1 MIEISV
7 RSNGWRQRLAV
18 LISMFVFAQ
27 SAAIGQSTS
36 KTQNNGIQSKA
47 ETARPAVQPNESGN
61 RRQVAD
67 GNQQEGQNQPVVL
80 NNLPTPIFSRY
91 VDQTGGTTIES
102 LLSQALQQNRDL
114 LAARQ
119 NVAIIRGRL
128 IQAGLRPNPTVD
140 TEYIT
145 DKVSSRE
152 GEYGLSL
159 SYIQPIELGGKRA
172 KRRQVAE
179 LELQQSEKE
188 LAFQERQLAA
198 EIQSQYAE
206 ALAAAEVLRAAEQLV
221 ALNEQ
226 TLRVTQARLTE
237 GDVAKLDVNLIRVE
251 VNRLRAQQAVAENRV
266 RAALL
271 QIRTLAGLGIDESLR
286 LSGGLASAP
295 PLDGLTLEGLQ
306 TAALQTR
313 TDLQAARI
321 AEEAAEARISL
332 AESQAVPDIS
342 VFGRYTQDKSIFNN
356 VPLIGR
362 LSDVDKKAAVGV
374 SVTLPIFNRNQGAIA
389 EAAAARVQTRHRRE
403 FLEQVVKRDV
413 ALAYGRLQT
422 AKETVQLYETEILPR
437 GQENLRMIRTAYDLG
452 DQQVLEVVAE
462 QRRLIEAQQQYID
475 ALREYRVALVELER
489 AVGARIR

>member
-7 RSNGWRQRLAV
+7 RSNGSRHRLAV
-18 LISMFVFAQ
+18 LIVFVFAH
-27 SAAIGQSTS
+27 SAAVAQSI
-36 KTQNNGIQSKA
+36 NQSQKSA
-47 ETARPAVQPNESGN
+47 AQSMAGAVTPLVQISESDN
-61 RRQVAD
+61 PRQVAP

-91 VDQTGGTTIES
+91 VDQTGGTTVES
-102 LLSQALQQNRDL
+102 LLSQAVQQNRDL

-128 IQAGLRPNPTVD
+128 IQAGLRPNPTID
-140 TEYIT
+140 TEYST

-206 ALAAAEVLRAAEQLV
+206 ALAAAEVLRATEQLV
-221 ALNEQ
+221 GLNEQ
-226 TLRVTQARLTE
+226 TLRVTQVRLTE

-271 QIRTLAGLGIDESLR
+271 QIRTLAGLGIDESLK
-286 LSGGLASAP
+286 LSGGLASPP

-306 TAALQTR
+306 TASLQSR
-313 TDLQAARI
+313 ADLQAARI
-321 AEEAAEARISL
+321 AEEAADARTSL
-332 AESQAVPDIS
+332 AEAQAVPDIS

-362 LSDVDKKAAVGV
+362 LSEADRKAAVGV
-374 SVTLPIFNRNQGAIA
+374 SVTLPIFNRNQGGIA

-413 ALAYGRLQT
+413 VLAYGRLQT
-422 AKETVQLYETEILPR
+422 AKETVQIYETEILPG

-475 ALREYRVALVELER
+475 ALKEYRVALVELER